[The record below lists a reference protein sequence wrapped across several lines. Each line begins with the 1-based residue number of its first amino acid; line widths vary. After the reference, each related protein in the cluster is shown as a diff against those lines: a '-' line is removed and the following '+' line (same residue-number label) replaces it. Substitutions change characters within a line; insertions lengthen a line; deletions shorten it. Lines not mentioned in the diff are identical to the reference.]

1 MMNRRGLT
9 ITSSFVHVTKYSIY
23 PLFRLN
29 QYFYLLIFS
38 AIQLYQLYLLFVF
51 ESLACLRSHKMFFN
65 NLFNIVAKSIS
76 SIFNFHKKK
85 ASPIGLASQFKN
97 KEFKKIEQ
105 QLRFQAY
112 EA

>member
-1 MMNRRGLT
+1 
-9 ITSSFVHVTKYSIY
+9 
-23 PLFRLN
+23 
-29 QYFYLLIFS
+29 
-38 AIQLYQLYLLFVF
+38 
-51 ESLACLRSHKMFFN
+51 MFFN